1 MLQRYS
7 SILRT
12 GLCCCAVGFAG
23 CASLIYE
30 GHIPRHTARS
40 ECPEQ
45 TIKACTRNSYGLNCG
60 CVQKRTIEA
69 VLRTRQ

>member
-1 MLQRYS
+1 MFQRYS
-7 SILRT
+7 PALRA
-12 GLCCCAVGFAG
+12 GLCCCVLGFAG
-23 CASLIYE
+23 CASMIYE
-30 GHIPRHTARS
+30 GHIARHAARS

-45 TIKACTRNSYGLNCG
+45 TIKACTRNSYGLNCS